1 MKEDLD
7 VLFNAEEMA
16 DIININGSEIT
27 CFLYENKKN
36 PSKNDQFGVYKVKKV
51 LLLKNEDYELLN
63 SPSYGYVINIDNV
76 NFTVKEVDNQGSVIK
91 LSLEGEKI

>member
-1 MKEDLD
+1 MTFKESMKEDLD

-36 PSKNDQFGVYKVKKV
+36 PSKNTGASFS
-51 LLLKNEDYELLN
+51 KNW
-63 SPSYGYVINIDNV
+63 
-76 NFTVKEVDNQGSVIK
+76 
-91 LSLEGEKI
+91 